1 MSNDEELEKHF
12 RQMEKELFEQE
23 VTSKSPDTR
32 RPNLSEVIPET
43 LQYG

>member
-1 MSNDEELEKHF
+1 MNAKELEQHF

-43 LQYG
+43 LQSG

>member
-1 MSNDEELEKHF
+1 MNTEELEQHF
-12 RQMEKELFEQE
+12 LQMEKELFEQE

-32 RPNLSEVIPET
+32 RPNLSEVIHEN